1 MIDNN
6 KALSRKNIFFWLE
19 RISLLVFLLSPVSPE
34 NLSLQIKVTFPNQ
47 KLEINYRGF
56 YRIRNGKPRLVG
68 QPRTFSKNRLSFVYP
83 FQSHEM
89 KNLDSAKTPAITL
102 NIHCPARKD

>member
-1 MIDNN
+1 MPFVEIVLICFPPGSYTGIHDHDFRFNINKVIIGEIEDN
-6 KALSRKNIFFWLE
+6 L
-19 RISLLVFLLSPVSPE
+19 
-34 NLSLQIKVTFPNQ
+34 
-47 KLEINYRGF
+47 

-68 QPRTFSKNRLSFVYP
+68 QPRTFSKNQLSFVCP

-89 KNLDSAKTPAITL
+89 KNLDSAETPAITL